1 MKDSPHNY
9 KMSDIRKCFSN
20 VGDTTLSKWLDKGL
34 IPHQSDKKGIRTN
47 IRYSAL
53 EIVHVGILTQL
64 STFGVLTYYKDAMT
78 WGGFLSVE
86 DILSTKPGAGISAS
100 PEKQVSYFSLT
111 APNRMVE
118 YYLSY
123 GPQLMLVVTSRQ
135 FPVEQED
142 KRMRST
148 KTVFFVNVIGYQLF
162 QDWAEQD
169 HILKEFAGEN
179 KQNADEY
186 LTFGH
191 LQLEIKTIIHH
202 VYKQLD
208 ILSLL
213 D

>member
-64 STFGVLTYYKDAMT
+64 STWGVLTYYKDAVT
-78 WGGFLSVE
+78 WGGFLSAE
-86 DILSTKPGAGISAS
+86 NILFDNSERILSVP
-100 PEKQVSYFSLT
+100 PEHQFRNLSLIE
-111 APNRMVE
+111 PNKIVE
-118 YYLSY
+118 YYRSY
-123 GPQLMLVVTSRQ
+123 GPQLMLIVTSRQ

-142 KRMRST
+142 KRMRRT
-148 KTVFFVNVIGYQLF
+148 KTVFFVNVLGYQLF
-162 QDWAEQD
+162 WEWVNEDSL
-169 HILKEFAGEN
+169 LKELTAKN
-179 KQNADEY
+179 KQDADVY
-186 LTFGH
+186 IAFGH

-202 VYKQLD
+202 VYNQLD
-208 ILSLL
+208 ILHFL